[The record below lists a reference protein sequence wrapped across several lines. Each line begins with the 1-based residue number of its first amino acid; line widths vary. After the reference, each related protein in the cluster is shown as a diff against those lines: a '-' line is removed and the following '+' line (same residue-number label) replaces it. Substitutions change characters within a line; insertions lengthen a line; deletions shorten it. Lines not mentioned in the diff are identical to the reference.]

1 MQALI
6 TDHYDSGHILLCL
19 QVSCQPCR
27 WHTICIVASLCF
39 MSRLDVEVGLTF
51 PTSRS
56 VLMNATGRDSATTAQ
71 INQHTML
78 AATLDRRR
86 NHTNRDAFQFQE
98 LVILILKVLWHLIV
112 CSMNPVITHWRT
124 EVVPEEAASGH
135 LVRVVHGITISGDHL
150 RCKHGSL
157 ITMMPITFFYSCK

>member
-6 TDHYDSGHILLCL
+6 TVHYDTGHILLRL
-19 QVSCQPCR
+19 QVVCQWCG

-56 VLMNATGRDSATTAQ
+56 VLMNATGRDSATTLQ

-78 AATLDRRR
+78 SATLDRRR
-86 NHTNRDAFQFQE
+86 NHTNSDTLQLQK
-98 LVILILKVLWHLIV
+98 LVVLILKVLWHLVV
-112 CSMNPVITHWRT
+112 CSMNPVISHWRT

-150 RCKHGSL
+150 RCKR
-157 ITMMPITFFYSCK
+157 